1 MSLRV
6 GMRYSWYLGRES
18 EPGRYRFTRN
28 RTSASGMSV
37 LPLDGLPLR
46 DRDGRV
52 VDARRGLRAES
63 ERVLE
68 VVRIVARRIIGAAVR
83 AARLPAV
90 PRAVRDRRRD
100 VEHEVELEDR
110 REFRV
115 EHPVFV
121 READVGEAF
130 AQFGELLARLG
141 EASLFPEDPDVPVH
155 ELLHLHADPGEGLL
169 PALSPQEA
177 VEDARLFRLE
187 GRARRRGARVAGAL
201 LRELGHGP
209 AG

>member
-83 AARLPAV
+83 ATRLPAV

-110 REFRV
+110 RELRV
-115 EHPVFV
+115 EHAVLV
-121 READVGEAF
+121 RQADEGEAF
-130 AQFGELLARLG
+130 AQVRELPACIG
-141 EASLFPEDPDVPVH
+141 EAGVLPEDPDVPVH

-169 PALSPQEA
+169 PALPPSPRA
-177 VEDARLFRLE
+177 ASVIRMPVPGRHVGWNWTISMSFSGTPAR
-187 GRARRRGARVAGAL
+187 
-201 LRELGHGP
+201 
-209 AG
+209 